1 MTDPVD
7 NAKAGEDSP
16 RSFDAAELYQRH
28 AAGLRM
34 FLLKQL
40 HDPSQVDDVLQQTFR
55 RFQEQKTKASQ
66 NGDSFHIHAGWLYQ
80 VAKNEAL
87 LVHRKQA
94 RKKKHEPRIAS
105 FLVQLRSG
113 DRDLLIEAEQAKRV
127 QDACQKLPEILRR
140 VVELR
145 IYEDM
150 KFVEIAEFLKL
161 PQGTVL
167 SRMARALKILRVALS
182 DMNSGDE
189 E

>member
-7 NAKAGEDSP
+7 KAKAGEDSP
-16 RSFDAAELYQRH
+16 LSFDAAELYQQH

-87 LVHRKQA
+87 LVQRKQA

-113 DRDLLIEAEQAKRV
+113 DRDLLIEAEQAERV
-127 QDACQKLPEILRR
+127 REACRKLPETLRV

-150 KFVEIAEFLKL
+150 KFVEIAELLKL

-167 SRMARALKILRVALS
+167 SRMARALKVLRVALNDLTS
-182 DMNSGDE
+182 DSDE
-189 E
+189 